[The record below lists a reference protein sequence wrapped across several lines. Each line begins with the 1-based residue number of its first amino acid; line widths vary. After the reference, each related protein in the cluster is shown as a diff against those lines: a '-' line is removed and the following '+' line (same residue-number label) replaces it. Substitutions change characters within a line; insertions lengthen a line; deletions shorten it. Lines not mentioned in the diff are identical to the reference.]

1 MSSKQIIVKYTQD
14 KEIFEIVVDSEM
26 AYEYLSGKRTD
37 PMSILESD
45 EIWRDAKKGI
55 AQSQD
60 KIRKA
65 FGTIEIAVVADRIL
79 KKGDVPLTTE
89 HRNRMLEEKRRQIIE
104 EIARNAMDP
113 RTNAPMPKMRIENAF
128 NEAKI
133 NVDPFKSVNEQV
145 EQIIE
150 RLKPIIPIKIA
161 VLRIQV
167 LIPAEYANQSF
178 GILKQFQMKSEEW
191 MSNGQLKAIVE
202 IPAGMQSRFY
212 DKINSVSHGS
222 AQTEIMK

>member
-1 MSSKQIIVKYTQD
+1 MSSKQIIVRYTQD
-14 KEIFEIVVDSEM
+14 KETFEIVVDSEM
-26 AYEYLSGKRTD
+26 AYEYLSGKRND
-37 PMSILESD
+37 PMSIMESD
-45 EIWRDAKKGI
+45 EIWKDAKKGI
-55 AQSQD
+55 AQSQE

-65 FGTIEIAVVADRIL
+65 FGTTDIAIVADRIL

-161 VLRIQV
+161 VLKIQV
-167 LIPAEYANQSF
+167 VIPAEYANQSF
-178 GILKQFQMKSEEW
+178 GVLKQFQIKSEEW

-202 IPAGMQSRFY
+202 IPAGMQGRFY
-212 DKINSVSHGS
+212 DRINSVSKGS
-222 AQTEIMK
+222 AQTEIIK

>member
-161 VLRIQV
+161 ILRIQV